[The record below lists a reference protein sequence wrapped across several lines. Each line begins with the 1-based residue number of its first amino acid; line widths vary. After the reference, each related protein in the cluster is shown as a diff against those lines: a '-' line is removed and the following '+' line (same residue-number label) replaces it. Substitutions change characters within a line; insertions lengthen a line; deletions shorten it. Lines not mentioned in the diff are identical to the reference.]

1 MHDYVYM
8 IKRCGGFVAVTD
20 FTLRVTFSQNPRCQ
34 LWFNSWMSL
43 IKITKQHV
51 ATWSEHVWLISV
63 TVDAVYKVC
72 PCRWWWCRNSSQ
84 MQPSSWLVG
93 LNVEH
98 LSHVCRWRLVNSCS
112 DKGLCKFKWH
122 QKSFLHLWYM
132 TVATDYTVL
141 WWLWMMFPAFSK
153 MEQTFLGKWNKSRP
167 MLDFNRR
174 CWYLLLGSQV
184 VKGNVVE

>member
-8 IKRCGGFVAVTD
+8 IKWCGGFVAVKD

-72 PCRWWWCRNSSQ
+72 PCRWWWYRNSSQ
-84 MQPSSWLVG
+84 MQPSSWLAG

-122 QKSFLHLWYM
+122 QKSFFTPLIHDSSNGLYC
-132 TVATDYTVL
+132 TVMAVNDVSSFFQNGADIS
-141 WWLWMMFPAFSK
+141 WK
-153 MEQTFLGKWNKSRP
+153 MEQEPTDAGF
-167 MLDFNRR
+167 
-174 CWYLLLGSQV
+174 
-184 VKGNVVE
+184 